1 MFISCSSAAQGDT
14 LHTHLWH
21 EQKDVCI
28 CVCVSQRRRESK
40 TAKHNE
46 KLRERERERGEG
58 CVELTDQW
66 MKNWPLC
73 ACDPTALIIF
83 LFRCSEFVLWGS
95 DIHLLFHALSNKT
108 KQLSLNSLP
117 KIHSPTQTDSPEDGC
132 VNTVSLCLT
141 PTHTQTRT
149 QAQVCTLNNTNHWP
163 LSRQAYRHTA
173 FLFSPSCSSRPYCI
187 IL

>member
-1 MFISCSSAAQGDT
+1 MSKKMCAY
-14 LHTHLWH
+14 
-21 EQKDVCI
+21 V
-28 CVCVSQRRRESK
+28 CVC
-40 TAKHNE
+40 
-46 KLRERERERGEG
+46 LRGEERARLQNITRNSERARERERGEG
-58 CVELTDQW
+58 CVQLTDQW
-66 MKNWPLC
+66 MKKWPLC

-149 QAQVCTLNNTNHWP
+149 QAQVYTLNNTNHWP